1 MSEKGILMKKDKE
14 ISRTEKLAQKTDNFL
29 SSNRKLL
36 ISILV
41 VILLILAG
49 VGIGITVHS
58 SNVDKKYEE
67 LYNLENS
74 YNNLLV
80 IDESTDEY
88 ATALSDLES
97 DVDAFL
103 KNNKIDTFLGARATM
118 LLAEVRFLE
127 ENWAEAYEL
136 SLAIAEAHDDDYFGP
151 LCYINAAAA
160 AENNNDASEALR
172 LYTLVWDTYGVT
184 CPLAPQALFNQARLE
199 NANGNTEVARSIF
212 EQLTSEFPS
221 SSYSAIAQSWL
232 LTF

>member
-1 MSEKGILMKKDKE
+1 MKKDKE

-80 IDESTDEY
+80 IDELDSSLHPLIVQRIVYIFQTPHIN
-88 ATALSDLES
+88 TR
-97 DVDAFL
+97 
-103 KNNKIDTFLGARATM
+103 GAQ
-118 LLAEVRFLE
+118 LLFTTHDI
-127 ENWAEAYEL
+127 
-136 SLAIAEAHDDDYFGP
+136 SL
-151 LCYINAAAA
+151 LQ
-160 AENNNDASEALR
+160 ND
-172 LYTLVWDTYGVT
+172 
-184 CPLAPQALFNQARLE
+184 PK
-199 NANGNTEVARSIF
+199 
-212 EQLTSEFPS
+212 
-221 SSYSAIAQSWL
+221 
-232 LTF
+232 

>member
-88 ATALSDLES
+88 ATSLSVLES

-103 KNNKIDTFLGARATM
+103 
-118 LLAEVRFLE
+118 
-127 ENWAEAYEL
+127 
-136 SLAIAEAHDDDYFGP
+136 
-151 LCYINAAAA
+151 
-160 AENNNDASEALR
+160 
-172 LYTLVWDTYGVT
+172 
-184 CPLAPQALFNQARLE
+184 
-199 NANGNTEVARSIF
+199 
-212 EQLTSEFPS
+212 
-221 SSYSAIAQSWL
+221 
-232 LTF
+232 